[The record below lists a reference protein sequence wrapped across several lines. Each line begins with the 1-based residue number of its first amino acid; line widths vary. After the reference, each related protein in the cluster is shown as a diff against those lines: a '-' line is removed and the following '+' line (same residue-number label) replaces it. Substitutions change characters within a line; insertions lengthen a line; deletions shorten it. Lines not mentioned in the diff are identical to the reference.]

1 MASGDCHGGK
11 MSNAAPS
18 AKAVRPIRIGFL
30 VRWFFA
36 IILSAIALLPAWWMF
51 NVVFSDAGAA
61 LSLGPRL
68 LPTSLQGGFD
78 NITSVLADGPFI
90 RAFVN
95 SIIYSGLTAGLVLVF
110 ASAAAY
116 EFAHYDFP
124 GRRLLYI
131 VCLMGLMLPLAVIV
145 IPTQRIVA
153 AFGWLNSIPGVVLPS
168 TASAFALFFLTE
180 YMRAIPRELFEAA
193 RLDGATHFGIYWRIA
208 IPLSRNALVTI
219 GILILIIAWA
229 SYLWPLVVASN
240 SAAYP
245 ISVQVAG
252 YFSIGAKYP
261 TNVVMTAAFLSA
273 IPIVIFYLAFN
284 RLIVDGIARS
294 GAIG

>member
-1 MASGDCHGGK
+1 MPSP
-11 MSNAAPS
+11 AA
-18 AKAVRPIRIGFL
+18 AQRHIRPIRIGFV

-36 IILSAIALLPAWWMF
+36 IVLSLIALVPSWWMV
-51 NVVFSDAGAA
+51 NVVFSDAGSA

-68 LPTSLQGGFD
+68 YPTSLSGGIA
-78 NITSVLADGPFI
+78 NISGVLADGMFV
-90 RAFVN
+90 RAFAN
-95 SIIYSGLTAGLVLVF
+95 SIIYSGLTAVLVLAF

-124 GRRLLYI
+124 GRRAVYVI
-131 VCLMGLMLPLAVIV
+131 CLMGLMLPLAVIV

-153 AFGWLNSIPGVVLPS
+153 GLGWLNTVQGVVLPS

-180 YMRAIPRELFEAA
+180 YMRAIPREVFEAA
-193 RLDGATHFGIYWRIA
+193 RIDGATHFGIYWRMA
-208 IPLSRNALVTI
+208 LPLSRNALVTI

-245 ISVQVAG
+245 VSVKVAA
-252 YFSIGAKYP
+252 YFAIGAKYP
-261 TNVVMTAAFLSA
+261 TNVVMTAALLSA
-273 IPIVIFYLAFN
+273 IPIVIFYLLFN
-284 RLIVDGIARS
+284 RLIVEGIARS